1 MLLRL
6 IILTSLAMFATL
18 SLANRMEAVDRV
30 VESGA
35 PEAVTVERISTPFAT
50 PMVVAAD
57 GRLIAEAVT
66 EPEAVS
72 DATDAAVEAVLAEV
86 AGAGEP
92 AEGAD
97 ATGGA
102 PALPVQFVTATRVN
116 LRAGPGTDNAVIG
129 QVEFAD
135 AVSVVALLDNGWAEI
150 QIEGAGGTGFVA
162 ARFLADTPPG

>member
-72 DATDAAVEAVLAEV
+72 DATDAAAEAVLAEV

-92 AEGAD
+92 TEGTD

-135 AVSVVALLDNGWAEI
+135 AVSVVVLLDNGWAEI